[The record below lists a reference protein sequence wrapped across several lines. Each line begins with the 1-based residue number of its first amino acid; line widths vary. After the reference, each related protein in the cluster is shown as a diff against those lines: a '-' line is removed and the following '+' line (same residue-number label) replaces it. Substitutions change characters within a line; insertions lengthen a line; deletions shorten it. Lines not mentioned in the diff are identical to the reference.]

1 MKIKKICK
9 LLMIKFK
16 TKVKTKNK
24 FILTL
29 INCCLHKKDNQEH

>member
-1 MKIKKICK
+1 MKTKKICK

-24 FILTL
+24 FTLTL
-29 INCCLHKKDNQEH
+29 INYCLHKKDNQEH